1 MKSIVKEALG
11 EGNVALVERAEPVSG
26 KNEVKIKVM
35 AVGICGTDIK
45 IKHGQSWCNPPVILG
60 HELSGQIVEIGEDVT
75 SVKVGDRVVCE
86 TAQVICKNC
95 YYCKSGNYLMCKDR
109 LSIGYGVDGGMAEY
123 CVVREDII
131 HQLPDNV
138 DYENGALCEPAAVSV
153 HAVYDAVRL
162 LSTDVVLV
170 SGTGAIGLLVAQIAK
185 SFGTT
190 VIITGLDIDEKRL
203 AVARELG
210 IDYTVNVQK
219 EDLASVV
226 NDITGGFGVDVA
238 YECSGS
244 LSGVRSVMS
253 LLKKMG
259 KLVQIGL
266 TKHNL
271 EIEYSLLTAREISLI
286 GTFGHKWTS
295 WETALKLIEQGK
307 IRTAPLITHNFS
319 IDNWEEAFA
328 VAEHHEGIK
337 IIIYPNV

>member
-1 MKSIVKEALG
+1 MKAIVKKALG
-11 EGNVALVERAEPVSG
+11 EGNVALVERAEPVPG

-45 IKHGQSWCNPPVILG
+45 IKNGQSWCNPPVILG
-60 HELSGQIVEIGEDVT
+60 HELSGQIVETGEDVT

-131 HQLPDNV
+131 HKLPDNV

-153 HAVYDAVRL
+153 HAVYDTVRL

-170 SGTGAIGLLVAQIAK
+170 SGTGTIGLLVAQIAK

-203 AVARELG
+203 TAARELG

-219 EDLASVV
+219 EDLTSVV
-226 NDITGGFGVDVA
+226 NNVTGGFGVDVA

-244 LSGVRSVMS
+244 LSGVRSAMS

-259 KLVQIGL
+259 RLVQIGL
-266 TKHNL
+266 TKPDL
-271 EIEYSLLTAREISLI
+271 EIEYSLLTARQISLI
-286 GTFGHKWTS
+286 GIFGHKWTS
-295 WETALKLIEQGK
+295 WETALKLISQGK
-307 IRTAPLITHNFS
+307 IQTAPLITHNFG
-319 IDNWEEAFA
+319 IDNWEEAFS
-328 VAEHHEGIK
+328 VAEKQEGIK